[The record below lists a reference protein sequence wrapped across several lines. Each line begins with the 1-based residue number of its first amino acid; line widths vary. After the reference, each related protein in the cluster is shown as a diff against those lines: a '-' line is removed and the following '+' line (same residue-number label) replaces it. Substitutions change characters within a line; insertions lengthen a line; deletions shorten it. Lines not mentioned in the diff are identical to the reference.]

1 MAASNGDHKVRGGK
15 MIPEFIDRHV
25 SRLAVPKSSDEN
37 IILPF
42 VSAGATWID
51 ESTGQDSPN
60 EIVES
65 DEEGEKDENEEEE
78 EEELVLSLPQFSTP
92 EYINDRPDTAL
103 FTFEA
108 GSARLIRGDGQE
120 DDEPDLDNEECRWR
134 LLIDSKKE

>member
-1 MAASNGDHKVRGGK
+1 

-25 SRLAVPKSSDEN
+25 SRLAVPKSSDDK

-51 ESTGQDSPN
+51 ESTGQYGHN
-60 EIVES
+60 ETAES
-65 DEEGEKDENEEEE
+65 DEEGEKDENEEEEE

-108 GSARLIRGDGQE
+108 GAARLIRGDGQE
-120 DDEPDLDNEECRWR
+120 DDEPDFDNEECRWR
-134 LLIDSKKE
+134 RLIDSKKE